1 MIGKMLWRGRQCA
14 GRREEPM
21 ADVTFYATGEI
32 FWVTD
37 PPENRAEH
45 IGVRPVL
52 APVPPDR
59 FFTYARAA
67 RALESKG
74 HRVIGAFGRHREAVR
89 RLREAG
95 HFEGDPE
102 FLALGQLGRGTVLV
116 LVATEQDTDRWGP
129 MPFTD
134 PERAAFAAF
143 RAAGGG
149 TYATWDHGPLG
160 LEAMRA
166 LGLDGPVEPE
176 PDEPLRPDVAHSL
189 DSTDSPRT
197 RIRGMRM
204 TRNGPVEEEVELS
217 MGPPAGYLQKIVPAQ
232 LAYKDKA
239 GEPAPE
245 PPHPIFNGVGSDDGI
260 WIPGHAHEGRLKAE
274 VRYMYKLDE
283 SRLPEGVRLLALH
296 IPLNETSF
304 NAFPVMALEPASE
317 RRGAVLWDTSF
328 HHLVDI
334 NWAED
339 GSVPWEPYA
348 PFTADSL
355 WQPQFA
361 PDLFRQR
368 LEQGMARLFANAVA
382 WLGGELP
389 DRPIATPPQAHA
401 AGDTPRFR

>member
-1 MIGKMLWRGRQCA
+1 
-14 GRREEPM
+14 M
-21 ADVTFYATGEI
+21 ADVIFYSTGEI

-52 APVPPDR
+52 PPVPPDR
-59 FFTYARAA
+59 FFTYARSA
-67 RALESKG
+67 RALEARG

-89 RLREAG
+89 RLREQG
-95 HFEGDPE
+95 NFEGDPE
-102 FLALGQLGRGTVLV
+102 FLALRHLGRGTVLV
-116 LVATEQDTDRWGP
+116 LIATEQDNDRWGP
-129 MPFTD
+129 MPFT
-134 PERAAFAAF
+134 EAEKEAFRAF

-160 LEAMRA
+160 AATLDS
-166 LGLDGPVEPE
+166 LGLGGPVEHEPE
-176 PDEPLRPDVAHSL
+176 EPLRPDVAHSL
-189 DSTDSPRT
+189 DSTDSPRA
-197 RIRGMRM
+197 RIRGMRI
-204 TRNGPVEEEVELS
+204 TAEGPVEEEMELS
-217 MGPPAGYLQKIVPAQ
+217 MGPPAGFLQKIVPAQ
-232 LAYKDKA
+232 LAYKDA
-239 GEPAPE
+239 DGETAPE

-274 VRYMYKLDE
+274 VRFMYKLDE

-304 NAFPVMALEPASE
+304 NAFPLMAIAAKTGETGP
-317 RRGAVLWDTSF
+317 VLWDTSF

-339 GSVPWEPYA
+339 GRVPWEPYA

-368 LEQGMARLFANAVA
+368 LDEGMARLFANAIA
-382 WLGGELP
+382 WLGGALP
-389 DRPIATPPQAHA
+389 DRPIAAPPQANA
-401 AGDTPRFR
+401 ANDTPRFR